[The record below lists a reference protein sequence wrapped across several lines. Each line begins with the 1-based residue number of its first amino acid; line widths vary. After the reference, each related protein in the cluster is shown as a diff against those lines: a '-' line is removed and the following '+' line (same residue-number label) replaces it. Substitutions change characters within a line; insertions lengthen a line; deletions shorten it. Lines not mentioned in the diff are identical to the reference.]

1 METVLI
7 IIGIIL
13 YVIQFIVVLIIVAV
27 DIIDVYDSEGCNYDP
42 FVYYKS
48 KRQILIDLIPG
59 SWILKIVRVVGK
71 WYKTLK

>member
-1 METVLI
+1 METVLT
-7 IIGIIL
+7 IIGIVL
-13 YVIQFIVVLIIVAV
+13 YVAQFITVLIVVAV
-27 DIIDVYDSEGCNYDP
+27 DVVDVHDNEHEP

-59 SWILKIVRVVGK
+59 SWILRIARVVGR

>member
-1 METVLI
+1 MEIVLT
-7 IIGIIL
+7 IIGIAL
-13 YVIQFIVVLIIVAV
+13 YIAQFIRVLVVVAV
-27 DIIDVYDSEGCNYDP
+27 DIIDVRDHQHDA

-59 SWILKIVRVVGK
+59 SWILRIARVVGR

>member
-1 METVLI
+1 M
-7 IIGIIL
+7 IIGIAL
-13 YVIQFIVVLIIVAV
+13 YIAQFIRVLVVVAV
-27 DIIDVYDSEGCNYDP
+27 DIIDVRDHQHDA

-59 SWILKIVRVVGK
+59 SWILRIARVVGR

>member
-7 IIGIIL
+7 VIGIVL
-13 YVIQFIVVLIIVAV
+13 YVIQFISVLVVVA
-27 DIIDVYDSEGCNYDP
+27 IDVIDVNDNEHDP

>member
-1 METVLI
+1 MGTVLTIIGIVLYIAQFITVLI
-7 IIGIIL
+7 
-13 YVIQFIVVLIIVAV
+13 VVAV
-27 DIIDVYDSEGCNYDP
+27 DVIDVKDHQHDA

-59 SWILKIVRVVGK
+59 SWILRIVRVVGE

>member
-7 IIGIIL
+7 IIGIAL
-13 YVIQFIVVLIIVAV
+13 YVAQFITVLIVVAV
-27 DIIDVYDSEGCNYDP
+27 DVIDVKDHQHNA
-42 FVYYKS
+42 FVYYTS

-59 SWILKIVRVVGK
+59 SWILRVVRVIGE

>member
-7 IIGIIL
+7 IIAIVL
-13 YVIQFIVVLIIVAV
+13 YIVQFITVLIVVAV
-27 DIIDVYDSEGCNYDP
+27 DIIDVRDHQHDA

-59 SWILKIVRVVGK
+59 SWILRIVIVVGE
-71 WYKTLK
+71 WYRTLK

>member
-7 IIGIIL
+7 VIGIVL
-13 YVIQFIVVLIIVAV
+13 YIAQFMTVLIVVAA
-27 DIIDVYDSEGCNYDP
+27 DVQEVKDHQHSA
-42 FVYYKS
+42 FVHYKS

-59 SWILKIVRVVGK
+59 SWILSIVRVVRE

>member
-1 METVLI
+1 MEIVLI
-7 IIGIIL
+7 IIGIVL
-13 YVIQFIVVLIIVAV
+13 YIAQFITVLIVVAV
-27 DIIDVYDSEGCNYDP
+27 DIIDVRDHQHDA

-59 SWILKIVRVVGK
+59 SWILRVLRVVGE

>member
-7 IIGIIL
+7 IIGIVL
-13 YVIQFIVVLIIVAV
+13 YIAQFMTVLIVVAA
-27 DIIDVYDSEGCNYDP
+27 DVLEVKDYP
-42 FVYYKS
+42 KTHHVHYKS

-59 SWILKIVRVVGK
+59 SWILRIVRVVRE